1 METLEY
7 FLPGNYESPLTA
19 SGRGRTIAAFHVAQG
34 NAERLCAG
42 EMRRDVLTSLMSPT
56 AVNYWL
62 KEKGW
67 LEKGRK
73 VGRVQMLKLTS
84 TGLATCA
91 ASVRGGSAVPTTR
104 AIVDTWRDIMVNGRQ
119 GLEKKSFL
127 PFSS

>member
-1 METLEY
+1 MKTLEY
-7 FLPGNYESPLTA
+7 FLPGNYESFLTA

-34 NAERLCAG
+34 NVDKLSDA

-62 KEKGW
+62 NEKGW
-67 LEKGRK
+67 LEKGDK

-84 TGLATCA
+84 TGLANCA
-91 ASVRGGSAVPTTR
+91 ASIRGGSAVPTTR

-119 GLEKKSFL
+119 GLERKSFL
-127 PFSS
+127 PLSS

>member
-1 METLEY
+1 MEILEY
-7 FLPGNYESPLTA
+7 FLPGNYESFLTA

-34 NAERLCAG
+34 NGDKLSDG
-42 EMRRDVLTSLMSPT
+42 DMRRDVLTSLMSSS

-62 KEKGW
+62 NEKGW

-84 TGLATCA
+84 TGFATCA
-91 ASVRGGSAVPTTR
+91 ASVSGGSAVPTTR
-104 AIVDTWRDIMVNGRQ
+104 AIVDTWRDIMLNGRQ

-127 PFSS
+127 PLSS